1 MSCKFGRVTRKSV
14 FSLKRTWQHSL
25 GLQLNKP
32 QPGHSAVTGLNMKLC
47 VPKNYG
53 VKYEAS
59 CLTLD
64 LKLDHATGQ

>member
-14 FSLKRTWQHSL
+14 FSLKRTWQQFRFAAEQTTTWTLCSHW
-25 GLQLNKP
+25 
-32 QPGHSAVTGLNMKLC
+32 AEYETRC

-64 LKLDHATGQ
+64 LKSDHATGQ